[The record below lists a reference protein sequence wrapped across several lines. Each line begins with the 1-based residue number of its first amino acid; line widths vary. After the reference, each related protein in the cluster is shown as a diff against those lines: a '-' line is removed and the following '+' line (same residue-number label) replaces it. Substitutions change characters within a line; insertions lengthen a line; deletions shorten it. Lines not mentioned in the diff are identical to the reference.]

1 MPFPFSAFSGT
12 VAFSLTSSCSPELF
26 ARGGSDDW
34 RVRLDLEGLV
44 LVRGDRRERVEGWI
58 ERAGG
63 HVVAVASVVPS
74 LGLTVHSAYLA
85 ALDGRAAGSHL
96 WAAPGTPGVFAQR
109 LLESL
114 PGITIARGCL
124 LDHAAELQSAVE
136 AATGEPAGVEIDDQA
151 LDRAARL
158 WEAEA

>member
-1 MPFPFSAFSGT
+1 M
-12 VAFSLTSSCSPELF
+12 
-26 ARGGSDDW
+26 
-34 RVRLDLEGLV
+34 

-58 ERAGG
+58 ERSGG

-85 ALDGRAAGSHL
+85 ALDGRAAASHL
-96 WAAPGTPGVFAQR
+96 WAAPGTPGVFAER

-136 AATGEPAGVEIDDQA
+136 AATGEPAGVEIDDKA

-158 WEAEA
+158 WEAGA

>member
-1 MPFPFSAFSGT
+1 
-12 VAFSLTSSCSPELF
+12 
-26 ARGGSDDW
+26 
-34 RVRLDLEGLV
+34 
-44 LVRGDRRERVEGWI
+44 
-58 ERAGG
+58 
-63 HVVAVASVVPS
+63 
-74 LGLTVHSAYLA
+74 
-85 ALDGRAAGSHL
+85 
-96 WAAPGTPGVFAQR
+96 VFAQR